1 MFIWYLLL
9 CLVIGG
15 SLALAAFVLPKIY
28 LSTRYTITQ
37 PTDRGIKKILE
48 KSGQSMLFEPA
59 LKYRK
64 YLKQYVLA
72 ERYGKKE
79 LICKLDE
86 NVSYIHYDIVL
97 FNNRDEVFQ
106 VLTVKELIEKQGYT
120 KVVDLP
126 DETSYV
132 SLAINEVDGK
142 TFPDNLTKKIKKG
155 KLKNF
160 LLVSSLLIIMEVF
173 CIKVCLGNIFGGVFR
188 EIFILSERSGYLTLL
203 IIGVLILINCLV
215 VGIAMRI
222 RSGKKVGRKK

>member
-1 MFIWYLLL
+1 MFKTIYRAPQRRLLFLYGKPRKNYIKNGSIVEMFIWYLLL

-79 LICKLDE
+79 LICK
-86 NVSYIHYDIVL
+86 
-97 FNNRDEVFQ
+97 
-106 VLTVKELIEKQGYT
+106 
-120 KVVDLP
+120 
-126 DETSYV
+126 
-132 SLAINEVDGK
+132 
-142 TFPDNLTKKIKKG
+142 
-155 KLKNF
+155 
-160 LLVSSLLIIMEVF
+160 
-173 CIKVCLGNIFGGVFR
+173 
-188 EIFILSERSGYLTLL
+188 
-203 IIGVLILINCLV
+203 
-215 VGIAMRI
+215 
-222 RSGKKVGRKK
+222 